1 MLKSVA
7 VGLGLVLAGGA
18 HAQGSPQSILPPA
31 AQTPPSAPRASV
43 LPPYPSGDIQ
53 TVVPTLPPAPPP
65 PPRWALSDA
74 QALLEVIRGVDKEGL
89 FPGDYEPEALAVAIS
104 AGENPQLDDIA
115 TRQFRR
121 LAQDLRDGRTP
132 FDARIQWFVRDP
144 DAKAMPTETLLA
156 KAMSSHDVTGV
167 LASLHPKHP
176 DYAALR
182 TALAAAPANAT
193 TRRQLLRANMER
205 WRWLPQD
212 LGFRH
217 VIANVPE
224 MQLRF
229 VVNSKLIRSYKAVV
243 GKPGKTATPQ
253 LAEEAQSVTFNPTW
267 TVPQSIIK
275 GEMMHR
281 VGPGKAGQSGDFKW
295 WKSPTGTVTMVQQPG
310 PNNSLGLMRVDMP
323 NPHAIFVHDTPA
335 RERFNQANRALSH
348 GCVRAERASELGIT
362 LAAIFGGIDVQEG
375 AEIIKSG
382 KTTKVPFTKTVPV
395 YIAYFTVAT
404 GLDGKLQSFSD
415 IYGRDGAVTASLS
428 KPRVERPEAYA
439 QAAPV
444 VANEAPGI

>member
-1 MLKSVA
+1 MFRSVPVA
-7 VGLGLVLAGGA
+7 LALSLAGA
-18 HAQGSPQSILPPA
+18 ANAQAPTSILPPA
-31 AQTPPSAPRASV
+31 IGTPPPASPASV
-43 LPPYPSGDIQ
+43 LPPYPAGDIQ
-53 TVVPTLPPAPPP
+53 TVVPTLQTTLP
-65 PPRWALSDA
+65 PPRWEMRDA
-74 QALLEVIRGVDKEGL
+74 MALLTVIKSVDKEGL
-89 FPGDYEPEALAVAIS
+89 FPGDYEPEAMAAAIAGGEGPTLDAV
-104 AGENPQLDDIA
+104 A
-115 TRQFRR
+115 TRQFRH
-121 LAQDLRDGRTP
+121 LAQDFRDGRTP

-144 DAKAMPTETLLA
+144 DAKAMPTQTLLL
-156 KAMSSHDVTGV
+156 KALADHDVAGV

-176 DYAALR
+176 DYAALK
-182 TALAAAPANAT
+182 TALAATPANAT
-193 TRRQLLRANMER
+193 TRRNTLRTNMER
-205 WRWLPQD
+205 WRWLPQE

-229 VVNSKLIRSYKAVV
+229 VVNSRLIRSYKAVV

-281 VGPGKAGQSGDFKW
+281 VGAGKSGQSGDFKW
-295 WKSPTGTVTMVQQPG
+295 WKSPSGMVTMVQQPG
-310 PNNSLGLMRVDMP
+310 PNNALGRMRVDMP

-335 RERFNQANRALSH
+335 RERFNQPNRALSH

-362 LAAIFGGIDVQEG
+362 LAAIFGGIPVSE
-375 AEIIKSG
+375 ASAIITSG
-382 KTTKVPFTKTVPV
+382 ETTKVPFTKTVPV

-404 GLDGKLQSFSD
+404 GLDGKLTNFND
-415 IYGRDGAVTASLS
+415 LYGRDGAVVASLG
-428 KPRVERPEAYA
+428 KPRVERPEAYL